1 MLLELPENGRH
12 QMKIVA
18 HMMQRVLM
26 HAAVLCPEK
35 FFSAQSQLNAS
46 RLETDARSKDMICII
61 SCNQLSTLNEY

>member
-18 HMMQRVLM
+18 HMMQRILM
-26 HAAVLCPEK
+26 HAAALVSWEILQ

-46 RLETDARSKDMICII
+46 RLDTDAKSKDMHNIM
-61 SCNQLSTLNEY
+61 